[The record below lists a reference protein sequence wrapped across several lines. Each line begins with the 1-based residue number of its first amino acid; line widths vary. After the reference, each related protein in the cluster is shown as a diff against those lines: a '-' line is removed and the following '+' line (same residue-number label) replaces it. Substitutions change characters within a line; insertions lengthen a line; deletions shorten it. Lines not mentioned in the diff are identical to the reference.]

1 MTDWLLALVPHYGV
15 WLLAACTFCSCLA
28 LPIPAS
34 LMMLAAGGF
43 VAAGDLSLGA
53 SLGGAL
59 SGAILGDQTGYF
71 GGRWGGA
78 GLVARLGSR
87 AAPLARAT
95 DLLARRGGLA
105 VFFSRW
111 LVSALGPYMNLAA
124 GAAGQPW
131 AIFTLWG
138 VLGEGCW
145 VTLYVGLGYSF
156 TGNLEAASAMA
167 MDLLGFFAAGALALG
182 LAVWLVLT
190 LRAEAAQARRNR

>member
-1 MTDWLLALVPHYGV
+1 
-15 WLLAACTFCSCLA
+15 
-28 LPIPAS
+28 
-34 LMMLAAGGF
+34 
-43 VAAGDLSLGA
+43 
-53 SLGGAL
+53 
-59 SGAILGDQTGYF
+59 
-71 GGRWGGA
+71 
-78 GLVARLGSR
+78 
-87 AAPLARAT
+87 
-95 DLLARRGGLA
+95 
-105 VFFSRW
+105 
-111 LVSALGPYMNLAA
+111 MNLAA

-138 VLGEGCW
+138 VLGESCW